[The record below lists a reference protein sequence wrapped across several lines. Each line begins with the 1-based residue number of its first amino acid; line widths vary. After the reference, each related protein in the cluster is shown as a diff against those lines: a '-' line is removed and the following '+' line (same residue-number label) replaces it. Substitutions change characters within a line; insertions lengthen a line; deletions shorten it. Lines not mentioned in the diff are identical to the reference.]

1 MFIKKKAT
9 SSAFQALIT
18 QHNFAVGSSGI
29 KQVFL
34 MLISLNLWYII
45 IKKKSI
51 KNEGSVCTN
60 IVKNSN
66 LSFFK
71 NKL

>member
-29 KQVFL
+29 KK
-34 MLISLNLWYII
+34 SL
-45 IKKKSI
+45 
-51 KNEGSVCTN
+51 
-60 IVKNSN
+60 SN
-66 LSFFK
+66 VDFFEFVDYKCFFK
-71 NKL
+71 KIN

>member
-34 MLISLNLWYII
+34 VVISLNLWHII
-45 IKKKSI
+45 
-51 KNEGSVCTN
+51 
-60 IVKNSN
+60 
-66 LSFFK
+66 
-71 NKL
+71 